1 MRQTPD
7 PAVDISAT
15 LKGKLIIVTLAGRT
29 DDISISFKL
38 TKTEGRKLADVID
51 NEVTKLERRIIDQ
64 EATDAI

>member
-51 NEVTKLERRIIDQ
+51 NEVTKLQRRNIDQ

>member
-1 MRQTPD
+1 MSRPD